1 LDSKNISIAP
11 CLVGITTDLLSE
23 IKNNL
28 KDDPVSEDFRLYFAP
43 NNANQGYFYKPFR
56 KMNKFKI
63 EDNLIYYNNLIYI
76 PEKLRLNILSRYHDA
91 PAAGHLGVKR
101 TLELISRNF

>member
-1 LDSKNISIAP
+1 LDSNNISVVP

-28 KDDPVSEDFRLYFAP
+28 KDYPVAEDLRLYFAP

-63 EDNLIYYNNLIYI
+63 EDNLIFYNNSIYI
-76 PEKLRLNILSRYHDA
+76 PEKLRPNILSRYHDA
-91 PAAGHLGVKR
+91 PAAGHL
-101 TLELISRNF
+101 

>member
-1 LDSKNISIAP
+1 MDSKNISIAP

-28 KDDPVSEDFRLYFAP
+28 KDDPVSENLRLYFVP

-76 PEKLRLNILSRYHDA
+76 PENFVRSFLQSIM
-91 PAAGHLGVKR
+91 
-101 TLELISRNF
+101 TLPLPVT